1 MYITGP
7 VEATRIWGGQVHI
20 TYVVVLVEK
29 KGWKEP
35 VFSKNTFPN
44 RFHRPYIMHTGI
56 KPLKTPVE

>member
-29 KGWKEP
+29 KGGK
-35 VFSKNTFPN
+35 SLCFPKVL
-44 RFHRPYIMHTGI
+44 FPTTSTGPTLCI
-56 KPLKTPVE
+56 QV